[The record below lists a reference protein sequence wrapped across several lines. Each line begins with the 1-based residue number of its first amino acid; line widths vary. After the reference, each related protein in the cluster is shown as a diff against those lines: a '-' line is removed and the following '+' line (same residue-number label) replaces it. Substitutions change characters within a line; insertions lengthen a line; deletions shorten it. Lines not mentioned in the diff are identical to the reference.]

1 MNALLAQINYRDGI
15 EEAWDE
21 FVGFAPRLLAALA
34 VLLVGWIVAN
44 LIRRLLTRLLTKV
57 RFEDLMEKSGL
68 QTPLARVG
76 VRNPSRLMATLIYW
90 AAMLLVLQLAIDT
103 FGDTAIQD
111 ALDDLIG
118 FLPNLFIGIVI
129 VVVVGAI
136 ATRVASLLSELLE
149 DLRYGTYLA
158 RAASTAIWVVGL
170 FAALNQIQIADDVLN
185 ILFIAL
191 VSTVGATAVVMFGI
205 SGIQS
210 ARDRFWPSVFDRVS
224 NSDPVESPEEHS

>member
-1 MNALLAQINYRDGI
+1 MSPLLAQINYRDGI

-34 VLLVGWIVAN
+34 VLLVGWLVAN

-57 RFEDLMEKSGL
+57 RFQDLMEKSGL
-68 QTPLARVG
+68 HTPLSRVG
-76 VRNPSRLMATLIYW
+76 VRNPARLMATLIYW
-90 AAMLLVLQLAIDT
+90 AVMLLVLQLAIDT
-103 FGDTAIQD
+103 FGDTAIQS

-136 ATRVASLLSELLE
+136 ATRVASVLSELLQ

-170 FAALNQIQIADDVLN
+170 FAAMNQIEIADDVLN

-224 NSDPVESPEEHS
+224 NPDPVESPEEHS